1 MQLTMKGGSIMLK
14 LRYFSIFGLIV
25 LLALCFAAKDVRAEV
40 GVTDSTILVGCSNS
54 FSGPLVYPG
63 TQLVNNGLE
72 AYIGYINAQGG
83 VNGRQILTQYYDDG
97 YKPQNAVANTKRL
110 VEQDKVF
117 AILASQG
124 TGPVMA
130 TVKYLTQNK
139 VPLLF
144 PFQGVPISGQKT
156 VFTSFTPYPNQSEL
170 VVTWLVK
177 VKGFKRIGILY
188 QDDNYGYT
196 FRDPGQKALQK
207 LGLKWAAAESYKR
220 GAKDLSAQVAK
231 LRQAN
236 LDACLLVATPPPG
249 ATFLRE
255 AHKQGWTGTKIISS
269 GPLTDEKYINL
280 SGGVGEG
287 VWGLSLWPDPVHSQD
302 PAVAEYRKIVDQ
314 YGKDRDK
321 TPNRYSLYGYFFAKL
336 FVEGLKK
343 AGQNVTRESYISALE
358 GIKNWESGIAPPV
371 SFSTTD
377 HLAQNSGFMVEV
389 QQGVFRSISDWLML
403 QEGTLVPLKQ

>member
-1 MQLTMKGGSIMLK
+1 MFKGTKKNSL
-14 LRYFSIFGLIV
+14 LAVV
-25 LLALCFAAKDVRAEV
+25 LLGFLILAAGSASAEV
-40 GVTDSTILVGCSNS
+40 GVTDTTVLVGCSNS

-63 TQLVNNGLE
+63 TQLVNNGIE
-72 AYIGYINAQGG
+72 AYVGYVNANGG
-83 VNGRQILTQYYDDG
+83 VHGRKILTQYYDDG

-110 VEQDKVF
+110 VEKDKVF
-117 AILASQG
+117 AILESQG
-124 TGPVMA
+124 TGAVMA
-130 TVKYLTQNK
+130 TVKYLVKSK

-156 VFTSFTPYPNQSEL
+156 IFTSFTPYSNQSEL

-188 QDDNYGYT
+188 QDDKYGYT
-196 FRDPGQKALQK
+196 FRDPAKKVLAK
-207 LGLKWAAAESYKR
+207 FGLKLAAAESYKR

-231 LRQAN
+231 LRKAN

-249 ATFLRE
+249 AAFLKE
-255 AHKQGWTGTKIISS
+255 AHKQGWKNTRIISS

-287 VWGLSLWPDPVHSQD
+287 IWGLSLWPDPVHSQD
-302 PAVAEYRKIVDQ
+302 PAVVEYRKIVNQ

-321 TPNRYSLYGYFFAKL
+321 KPNRYSLYGYFYTKL
-336 FVEGLKK
+336 FVEGLKR
-343 AGQNVTRESYISALE
+343 AGKNLTRENYIAALE
-358 GIKNWESGIAPPV
+358 SIKDWKNGMIPPI
-371 SFSTTD
+371 SFSATN

-389 QQGVFRSISDWLML
+389 QKGIFRPISGWITLTD
-403 QEGTLVPLKQ
+403 GTLTPLDQ

>member
-1 MQLTMKGGSIMLK
+1 MMNRFKK
-14 LRYFSIFGLIV
+14 FSLLGIVIAVFFIFAV
-25 LLALCFAAKDVRAEV
+25 NVTCAEV
-40 GVTDSTILVGCSNS
+40 GVTDTSVLVGCSNS

-72 AYIGYINAQGG
+72 AYFGYINDQGG
-83 VNGRQILTQYYDDG
+83 VHGRKIETQYYDDG

-110 VEQDKVF
+110 VDQDKVF
-117 AILASQG
+117 AIVSSQG
-124 TGPVMA
+124 TGAVMA
-130 TVKYLTQNK
+130 TVKFLTQNK

-144 PFQGVPISGQKT
+144 PFQGVPISDQKT
-156 VFTSFTPYPNQSEL
+156 IFTSFTPYPNQSEL

-188 QDDNYGYT
+188 QDDKYGYT
-196 FRDPGQKALQK
+196 FRDPAKKTLAK
-207 LGLKWAAAESYKR
+207 FGLELVAAESYKR

-231 LRQAN
+231 LRNAK

-249 ATFLRE
+249 AAFLKE
-255 AHKQGWTGTKIISS
+255 AHKQGWKDTRIISS

-287 VWGLSLWPDPVHSQD
+287 IWGLSLWPDPVNSKD
-302 PAVAEYRKIVDQ
+302 PAVVEYREIMTK

-336 FVEGLKK
+336 FVEGLKATGK
-343 AGQNVTRESYISALE
+343 DLTRESYIAALE
-358 GIKNWESGIAPPV
+358 GIKDWQNGITPPV
-371 SFSTTD
+371 SFSATD

-389 QQGVFRSISDWLML
+389 QKEVFRPISGWL
-403 QEGTLVPLKQ
+403 TLKDGKLVSLD

>member
-1 MQLTMKGGSIMLK
+1 MQKLK
-14 LRYFSIFGLIV
+14 YVSAFGLIV
-25 LLALCFAAKDVRAEV
+25 LIALFFTVKHVTAEV
-40 GVTDSTILVGCSNS
+40 GVTENSILVGCSNS

-83 VNGRQILTQYYDDG
+83 VHGRKIMTQYYDDG

-124 TGPVMA
+124 TGAVMA

-156 VFTSFTPYPNQSEL
+156 IFTSFTPYPNQSEL

-188 QDDNYGYT
+188 QDDKYGYT
-196 FRDPGQKALQK
+196 FRDPGGKTLQK
-207 LGLKWAAAESYKR
+207 LGLNWAAAESYKR

-231 LRQAN
+231 LRKAN

-249 ATFLRE
+249 ATFLKE
-255 AHKQGWTGTKIISS
+255 AHKQGWKNTKIISS

-287 VWGLSLWPDPVHSQD
+287 VWGLSLWPDPVNSQL
-302 PAVAEYRKIVDQ
+302 PAVAEYRKIVNK
-314 YGKDRDK
+314 YGKDKDK
-321 TPNRYSLYGYFFAKL
+321 TPNRYSLYGYFYAKL

-343 AGQNVTRESYISALE
+343 AGKNLTRESFIAALE
-358 GIKNWESGIAPPV
+358 SIKNWESGMVPAV
-371 SFSTTD
+371 SFSGSN
-377 HLAQNSGFMVEV
+377 HLSQNSGFMVEV
-389 QQGVFRSISDWLML
+389 QQGVFRPISGWITLK
-403 QEGTLVPLKQ
+403 EGTLVPLKQ

>member
-1 MQLTMKGGSIMLK
+1 MNRINKISVMGIIFLVCFTFIGISI
-14 LRYFSIFGLIV
+14 
-25 LLALCFAAKDVRAEV
+25 AAEV
-40 GVTDSTILVGCSNS
+40 GVTDNSVLVGCSNS

-72 AYIGYINAQGG
+72 GYIGYINDKGG
-83 VNGRQILTQYYDDG
+83 VHGRKILTQYYDDG

-124 TGPVMA
+124 TGAVMA

-156 VFTSFTPYPNQSEL
+156 IFTSFTPYPNQSEL

-188 QDDNYGYT
+188 QDDKYGYT
-196 FRDPGQKALQK
+196 FRDPAKKTLAK
-207 LGLKWAAAESYKR
+207 FGLKLVAAESYKR

-231 LRQAN
+231 LRNAN

-249 ATFLRE
+249 AAFLRE
-255 AHKQGWTGTKIISS
+255 AHKQGWKDTKIISS

-287 VWGLSLWPDPVHSQD
+287 IWGLSLWPDPVNSND
-302 PAVAEYRKIVDQ
+302 PAVVEYREITEK

-321 TPNRYSLYGYFFAKL
+321 TPNRYSLYGYFYAKL

-343 AGQNVTRESYISALE
+343 AGKSLTRESYIAALE
-358 GIKNWESGIAPPV
+358 GIKNWDNKITPPV
-371 SFSTTD
+371 SFSAAD

-389 QQGVFRSISDWLML
+389 QKSIFRPISGWI
-403 QEGTLVPLKQ
+403 TLKDGKLTSLKQ

>member
-1 MQLTMKGGSIMLK
+1 MNRINKISVMGIIFLVCFTFIGISI
-14 LRYFSIFGLIV
+14 
-25 LLALCFAAKDVRAEV
+25 AAEV
-40 GVTDSTILVGCSNS
+40 GVTDNSVLVGCSNS

-72 AYIGYINAQGG
+72 GYIGYINDKGG
-83 VNGRQILTQYYDDG
+83 VHGRKILTQYYDDG

-117 AILASQG
+117 AIVASQG

-156 VFTSFTPYPNQSEL
+156 IFTSFTPYPNQSEL

-188 QDDNYGYT
+188 QDDKYGYT
-196 FRDPGQKALQK
+196 FRDPAKKTLAK
-207 LGLKWAAAESYKR
+207 FGLKLVAAESYKR

-231 LRQAN
+231 LRNAN

-249 ATFLRE
+249 AAFLRE
-255 AHKQGWTGTKIISS
+255 AHKQGWKDTKIISS

-287 VWGLSLWPDPVHSQD
+287 IWGLSLWPDPVNSND
-302 PAVAEYRKIVDQ
+302 PAVVEYREITEK

-321 TPNRYSLYGYFFAKL
+321 TPNRYSLYGYFYAKL

-343 AGQNVTRESYISALE
+343 TGKNLTRESYIAALE
-358 GIKNWESGIAPPV
+358 GIKNWDNKITPPV
-371 SFSTTD
+371 SFSATD

-389 QQGVFRSISDWLML
+389 QKSVFRPISGWI
-403 QEGTLVPLKQ
+403 TLKDGKLTPLK

>member
-1 MQLTMKGGSIMLK
+1 MMNRFKK
-14 LRYFSIFGLIV
+14 FSVLGIV
-25 LLALCFAAKDVRAEV
+25 LLGFFVFAVNSSYAEV
-40 GVTDSTILVGCSNS
+40 GVTDTSVLVGCSNS

-72 AYIGYINAQGG
+72 AYFGYINDQGG
-83 VNGRQILTQYYDDG
+83 VHGRKIITQYYDDG

-110 VEQDKVF
+110 VDQDKVF
-117 AILASQG
+117 AIVSSQG
-124 TGPVMA
+124 TGAVMA
-130 TVKYLTQNK
+130 TVKFLTQNK

-156 VFTSFTPYPNQSEL
+156 IFTSFTPYPNQSEL

-188 QDDNYGYT
+188 QDDKYGYT
-196 FRDPGQKALQK
+196 FRDPAKKTLAK
-207 LGLKWAAAESYKR
+207 FGLKLIAAESYKR

-231 LRQAN
+231 LRNAD

-249 ATFLRE
+249 AAFIKE
-255 AHKQGWTGTKIISS
+255 AHKQGWKDTRIISS

-287 VWGLSLWPDPVHSQD
+287 VWGLSLWPDPVHSND
-302 PAVAEYRKIVDQ
+302 PAVVEYREIMEK

-321 TPNRYSLYGYFFAKL
+321 TPNRYSLYGYFYAKL
-336 FVEGLKK
+336 FTEGLKK
-343 AGQNVTRESYISALE
+343 AGKNLTRESYIAALE
-358 GIKNWESGIAPPV
+358 GIKDWKNGIIPAV
-371 SFSTTD
+371 SFSATD
-377 HLAQNSGFMVEV
+377 HLVQNSGFMVEV
-389 QQGVFRSISDWLML
+389 QKEIFRPISGWLTL
-403 QEGTLVPLKQ
+403 KDGKLVPLD

>member
-1 MQLTMKGGSIMLK
+1 MNRISKLSVLGIML
-14 LRYFSIFGLIV
+14 LLFTIV
-25 LLALCFAAKDVRAEV
+25 AGTGVYAEV
-40 GVTDSTILVGCSNS
+40 GVTDDSVLVGCSNS

-72 AYIGYINAQGG
+72 AYFGYINARGG
-83 VNGRQILTQYYDDG
+83 VHGRQILTQYYDDG

-110 VEQDKVF
+110 VERDEVF
-117 AILASQG
+117 AIVSSQG

-139 VPLLF
+139 VPLIF

-156 VFTSFTPYPNQSEL
+156 IFTSFTPYPNQSEL

-188 QDDNYGYT
+188 QDDKYGHT
-196 FRDPGQKALQK
+196 FRDPAKKTLAK
-207 LGLKWAAAESYKR
+207 FGLKLIAAESYKR

-231 LRQAN
+231 LRKAN
-236 LDACLLVATPPPG
+236 LDAVLLVATPPPG
-249 ATFLRE
+249 AAFLKE
-255 AHKQGWTGTKIISS
+255 AHKQGWKDTKIISS

-287 VWGLSLWPDPVHSQD
+287 IWGLSLWPDPVNSND
-302 PAVAEYRKIVDQ
+302 PAVVEYREIMEK

-321 TPNRYSLYGYFFAKL
+321 TPNRYSLYGYFYAKL
-336 FVEGLKK
+336 FVAGLER
-343 AGQNVTRESYISALE
+343 AGKNLTRESYIAALE
-358 GIKNWESGIAPPV
+358 GIKGWENGITPPI
-371 SFSTTD
+371 SFSATD

-389 QQGVFRSISDWLML
+389 QKGVFRPISGWL
-403 QEGTLVPLKQ
+403 TLKNGVLTPLKQ

>member
-1 MQLTMKGGSIMLK
+1 MNRMSK
-14 LRYFSIFGLIV
+14 LSVLGLILV
-25 LLALCFAAKDVRAEV
+25 LLTILSGSALGAEV
-40 GVTDSTILVGCSNS
+40 GVADDSVLVGCSNS

-72 AYIGYINAQGG
+72 AYFGYINNRGG
-83 VNGRQILTQYYDDG
+83 VHGRKIRTQYYDDG

-117 AILASQG
+117 AIVSSQG
-124 TGPVMA
+124 TGAVMA

-139 VPLLF
+139 VPLIF
-144 PFQGVPISGQKT
+144 PFQGVPITGQKT
-156 VFTSFTPYPNQSEL
+156 IFTSFTPYPNQSEL

-188 QDDNYGYT
+188 QDDKYGYT
-196 FRDPGQKALQK
+196 FRDPAKKTLAK
-207 LGLKWAAAESYKR
+207 FGLKLIAAESYKR

-231 LRQAN
+231 LRKAN

-249 ATFLRE
+249 AAFLRE
-255 AHKQGWTGTKIISS
+255 AHKQGWKDTKIISS

-287 VWGLSLWPDPVHSQD
+287 IWGLSLWPDPVNSD
-302 PAVAEYRKIVDQ
+302 EPAVVEYREIMEKF
-314 YGKDRDK
+314 GKDRDK
-321 TPNRYSLYGYFFAKL
+321 TPNRYSLYGYYYAKL
-336 FVEGLKK
+336 FVAGLDR
-343 AGQNVTRESYISALE
+343 AGKNLTRESYITALE
-358 GIKNWESGIAPPV
+358 GIKGWKNGITPPV
-371 SFSTTD
+371 SFSATD

-389 QQGVFRSISDWLML
+389 QKSVFRPISGWI
-403 QEGTLVPLKQ
+403 TLKNGALTSLKE

>member
-1 MQLTMKGGSIMLK
+1 MNRISK
-14 LRYFSIFGLIV
+14 FSVLGIF
-25 LLALCFAAKDVRAEV
+25 LLFFSVAAGTGAYAEV
-40 GVTDSTILVGCSNS
+40 GVTDDSVLVGCSNS

-72 AYIGYINAQGG
+72 AYFGYVNDRGG
-83 VNGRQILTQYYDDG
+83 VHGRKILTQYYDDG

-110 VEQDKVF
+110 VERDEVF
-117 AILASQG
+117 AIVSSQG

-139 VPLLF
+139 VPLIF

-156 VFTSFTPYPNQSEL
+156 IFTSFTPYPNQSEL

-188 QDDNYGYT
+188 QDDKYGYT
-196 FRDPGQKALQK
+196 FRDPAKKTLAK
-207 LGLKWAAAESYKR
+207 FGLKLVAAESYKR

-231 LRQAN
+231 LRKAN

-249 ATFLRE
+249 AAFLKE
-255 AHKQGWTGTKIISS
+255 AHKQGWKDTKIISS

-287 VWGLSLWPDPVHSQD
+287 IWGLSLWPDPVNSND
-302 PAVAEYRKIVDQ
+302 PAVVEYREIVEK

-321 TPNRYSLYGYFFAKL
+321 TPNRYSLYGYYYAKL
-336 FVEGLKK
+336 FVAGLQR
-343 AGQNVTRESYISALE
+343 AGRDLTRESYIAALE
-358 GIKNWESGIAPPV
+358 GIKDWENGITPPV
-371 SFSTTD
+371 SFSASD

-389 QQGVFRSISDWLML
+389 QKSVFRPISGWI
-403 QEGTLVPLKQ
+403 TLKNGVLTPLK

>member
-1 MQLTMKGGSIMLK
+1 MKNRFK
-14 LRYFSIFGLIV
+14 RFSVPAIIFFGFFI
-25 LLALCFAAKDVRAEV
+25 FAVNGADAEV
-40 GVTDSTILVGCSNS
+40 GVTDTSVLVGCSNS

-72 AYIGYINAQGG
+72 AYLGYINNQGG
-83 VNGRQILTQYYDDG
+83 VHGRKIITQYYDDG

-117 AILASQG
+117 AILSSQG
-124 TGPVMA
+124 TGAVMA

-139 VPLLF
+139 IPLLF

-156 VFTSFTPYPNQSEL
+156 IFTAFTPYPNQSEL

-188 QDDNYGYT
+188 QDDKYGYT
-196 FRDPGQKALQK
+196 FRDPGQKTLQK

-231 LRQAN
+231 LRAAD

-249 ATFLRE
+249 AAFIKE
-255 AHKQGWTGTKIISS
+255 AHKQGWKDTKIISS

-287 VWGLSLWPDPVHSQD
+287 IWGLSLWPDPVNSND
-302 PAVAEYRKIVDQ
+302 PAVVEYREIMEKF
-314 YGKDRDK
+314 GKDRDK
-321 TPNRYSLYGYFFAKL
+321 TPNRYSLYGYFYAKL
-336 FVEGLKK
+336 FVEGLKR
-343 AGQNVTRESYISALE
+343 AGKNLTRESYIAALE
-358 GIKNWESGIAPPV
+358 GIKDWQNGIIPAV
-371 SFSTTD
+371 SFSATD

-389 QQGVFRSISDWLML
+389 QKGVFRPISVWLTL
-403 QEGTLVPLKQ
+403 KGGKLVPLD

>member
-1 MQLTMKGGSIMLK
+1 MQKLK
-14 LRYFSIFGLIV
+14 YVSAFGLIV
-25 LLALCFAAKDVRAEV
+25 LIALFFTVNDVTAEV
-40 GVTDSTILVGCSNS
+40 GVTDNSILVGCSNS

-83 VNGRQILTQYYDDG
+83 VHGRKIMTQYYDDG

-124 TGPVMA
+124 TGAVMA

-156 VFTSFTPYPNQSEL
+156 IFTSFTPYPNQSEL

-188 QDDNYGYT
+188 QDDKYGYT
-196 FRDPGQKALQK
+196 FRDPGGKTLQK
-207 LGLKWAAAESYKR
+207 LGLNWAAAESYKR

-231 LRQAN
+231 LRKAN

-249 ATFLRE
+249 ATFLKE
-255 AHKQGWTGTKIISS
+255 AHKQGWKDTKIISS

-287 VWGLSLWPDPVHSQD
+287 VWGLSLWPDPVNSQL
-302 PAVAEYRKIVDQ
+302 PAVAEYRKIVNK
-314 YGKDRDK
+314 YGKDKDK
-321 TPNRYSLYGYFFAKL
+321 TPNRYSLYGYFYAKL

-343 AGQNVTRESYISALE
+343 AGKNLTRESFIAALE
-358 GIKNWESGIAPPV
+358 SIKNWESGMVPAV
-371 SFSTTD
+371 SFSGSN
-377 HLAQNSGFMVEV
+377 HLSQNSGFMVEV
-389 QQGVFRSISDWLML
+389 QQGVFRPISGWITLK
-403 QEGTLVPLKQ
+403 EGTLVPLKQ

>member
-1 MQLTMKGGSIMLK
+1 MQK
-14 LRYFSIFGLIV
+14 LRYLSTFGLIV
-25 LLALCFAAKDVRAEV
+25 LVALFLTVSDVKAEV
-40 GVTDSTILVGCSNS
+40 GVTDTSILVGCSNS

-63 TQLVNNGLE
+63 TQLVNNGLKG
-72 AYIGYINAQGG
+72 YFGYINAQGG
-83 VNGRQILTQYYDDG
+83 INGRKILTQFYDDG
-97 YKPQNAVANTKRL
+97 YKPQNAVANSKRL

-144 PFQGVPISGQKT
+144 PFQGVPLSGQKT
-156 VFTSFTPYPNQSEL
+156 IFTSFTPYPNQSEL

-188 QDDNYGYT
+188 QDDKYGYT
-196 FRDPGQKALQK
+196 FRDPGQKMLQK
-207 LGLKWAAAESYKR
+207 FGLKWVAAESYKR

-231 LRQAN
+231 LRKAN
-236 LDACLLVATPPPG
+236 LDAVLLVATPPPG
-249 ATFLRE
+249 ATFLKE
-255 AHKQGWTGTKIISS
+255 AHKQGWKNTRIISS

-280 SGGVGEG
+280 TGGVGEG

-302 PAVAEYRKIVDQ
+302 PAVVEYREIMQK

-321 TPNRYSLYGYFFAKL
+321 TPNRYSLYGYFYAKL
-336 FVEGLKK
+336 FVEGLKR
-343 AGQNVTRESYISALE
+343 AGKNVTRESFIAALE
-358 GIKNWESGIAPPV
+358 GIKDWESGMIPPV
-371 SFSTTD
+371 SFSGTN
-377 HLAQNSGFMVEV
+377 HLTQNSGFMVEV
-389 QQGVFRSISDWLML
+389 QQGVFRPISGWLTL
-403 QEGTLVPLKQ
+403 KEGTLVPLK

>member
-1 MQLTMKGGSIMLK
+1 MFKP
-14 LRYFSIFGLIV
+14 RYFSIFGLIV
-25 LLALCFAAKDVRAEV
+25 FVALCFAVNNVNAEV
-40 GVTDSTILVGCSNS
+40 GVTDNSVLVGCSNS

-72 AYIGYINAQGG
+72 SYIGYVNAQGG
-83 VNGRQILTQYYDDG
+83 VNGRKIMTQYYDDG

-110 VEQDKVF
+110 VDQDKVF
-117 AILASQG
+117 AILSSQG
-124 TGPVMA
+124 TAPVGA
-130 TVKYLTQNK
+130 TVKFLTQNK

-144 PFQGVPISGQKT
+144 PFWGESTPGQRYI
-156 VFTSFTPYPNQSEL
+156 FNSFTRYPSQSAL

-231 LRQAN
+231 LRKAN

-249 ATFLRE
+249 ATFLKE
-255 AHKQGWTGTKIISS
+255 AHKQGWKNTRIISS

-302 PAVAEYRKIVDQ
+302 PSLVEYRKIVDQ

-321 TPNRYSLYGYFFAKL
+321 TPNRYSLFGYFYAKL
-336 FVEGLKK
+336 FVEGLKR
-343 AGQNVTRESYISALE
+343 AGKNVTRENYIAALE
-358 GIKNWESGIAPPV
+358 GIKDWQNGMIPAV
-371 SFSTTD
+371 SFSATD

-389 QQGVFRSISDWLML
+389 QKSVFRPISDWLTL
-403 QEGTLVPLKQ
+403 KEGTLVPLKQ

>member
-1 MQLTMKGGSIMLK
+1 MNGHRKILGIGI
-14 LRYFSIFGLIV
+14 IV
-25 LLALCFAAKDVRAEV
+25 LFAIWVSATGVGAEV
-40 GVTDSTILVGCSNS
+40 GVTDDSVLVGCSNS

-72 AYIGYINAQGG
+72 AYFGYTNDRGG
-83 VNGRQILTQYYDDG
+83 VHGRKIRTQYYDDG

-117 AILASQG
+117 AIVSSQG
-124 TGPVMA
+124 TGAVMA

-144 PFQGVPISGQKT
+144 PFQGVPITGQKT
-156 VFTSFTPYPNQSEL
+156 IFTSFTPYPNQSEL

-188 QDDNYGYT
+188 QDDKYGYT
-196 FRDPGQKALQK
+196 FRDPAKKTLAKFGLQ
-207 LGLKWAAAESYKR
+207 LAAAESYKR

-231 LRQAN
+231 LRRAN

-249 ATFLRE
+249 AAFLRE
-255 AHKQGWTGTKIISS
+255 AHKQGWKDTKIISS

-287 VWGLSLWPDPVHSQD
+287 IWGLSLWPDPVNSNE
-302 PAVAEYRKIVDQ
+302 PAVVEYREIVEK

-321 TPNRYSLYGYFFAKL
+321 TPNRYSLYGYFYAKV
-336 FVEGLKK
+336 FVAGLQR
-343 AGQNVTRESYISALE
+343 AGKNLTRESYIAALE
-358 GIKNWESGIAPPV
+358 GIKDWKNGITPPI
-371 SFSTTD
+371 SFSASD

-389 QQGVFRSISDWLML
+389 QKGVFRPISGWI
-403 QEGTLVPLKQ
+403 TLKNGALTPLDQ

>member
-1 MQLTMKGGSIMLK
+1 MFNRTVK
-14 LRYFSIFGLIV
+14 FSIITLFSLVFILFTGNSV
-25 LLALCFAAKDVRAEV
+25 GAEV
-40 GVTDSTILVGCSNS
+40 GVTGDSVLVGCSNS

-72 AYIGYINAQGG
+72 GYIGYVNARGG
-83 VNGRQILTQYYDDG
+83 VNGRKILTKYYDDG

-117 AILASQG
+117 AILSSQG
-124 TGPVMA
+124 TGAVLA

-144 PFQGVPISGQKT
+144 PFQGVPLSGQKT
-156 VFTSFTPYPNQSEL
+156 IFTSFTPYPNQSEL
-170 VVTWLVK
+170 VITWLVK
-177 VKGFKRIGILY
+177 VKGFKRIGMLY
-188 QDDNYGYT
+188 QDDNYGYS
-196 FRDPGQKALQK
+196 FRDPAKKTLAK
-207 LGLKWAAAESYKR
+207 FGLNLIAAESYKR

-231 LRQAN
+231 LKQAN

-255 AHKQGWTGTKIISS
+255 AHKQGWKDTKIISS

-287 VWGLSLWPDPVHSQD
+287 VWGLSLWPDPVNSSD
-302 PAVAEYRKIVDQ
+302 PAVVEYREIVQ
-314 YGKDRDK
+314 KYGKDRDK
-321 TPNRYSLYGYFFAKL
+321 TPNRYSLFGYYYAKL
-336 FVEGLKK
+336 FVEGLKRT
-343 AGQNVTRESYISALE
+343 GSNLTREGYIAALE
-358 GIKNWESGIAPPV
+358 GIKGWESGIAPPV
-371 SFSTTD
+371 SFSATD

-389 QQGVFRSISDWLML
+389 QKSVFRPISGWLKAEGGML
-403 QEGTLVPLKQ
+403 IPLKQ

>member
-1 MQLTMKGGSIMLK
+1 MNRIKKLLGLTTI
-14 LRYFSIFGLIV
+14 
-25 LLALCFAAKDVRAEV
+25 LLLFFMVTGNSVCAEV
-40 GVTDSTILVGCSNS
+40 GVTDTSILVGCSNS

-72 AYIGYINAQGG
+72 GYFGFINDQGG
-83 VNGRQILTQYYDDG
+83 VNGRKILTQYYDDG

-117 AILASQG
+117 AIVASQG

-139 VPLLF
+139 VPLVF

-156 VFTSFTPYPNQSEL
+156 IFTSFTPYDNQSEL

-188 QDDNYGYT
+188 QDDSYGYT
-196 FRDPGQKALQK
+196 FRDPAKKTLAK
-207 LGLKWAAAESYKR
+207 FGLKLTAAESYKR
-220 GAKDLSAQVAK
+220 GTTDLSAQVAK
-231 LRQAN
+231 LRKAK

-249 ATFLRE
+249 AAFLRE
-255 AHKQGWTGTKIISS
+255 AHKQGWTETKIISS

-287 VWGLSLWPDPVHSQD
+287 IWGLSLWPDPVNSTD
-302 PAVAEYRKIVDQ
+302 PAVVEYREIMEK

-321 TPNRYSLYGYFFAKL
+321 TPNRYSLFGYFYAKL
-336 FVEGLKK
+336 AVEGLKR
-343 AGQNVTRESYISALE
+343 AGKDLTREGFIAALE
-358 GIKNWESGIAPPV
+358 GIKDWESGITPPV
-371 SFSTTD
+371 SFSATD

-389 QQGVFRSISDWLML
+389 QKEVFRPISGWLTL
-403 QEGTLVPLKQ
+403 KDGKLVPLD

>member
-1 MQLTMKGGSIMLK
+1 MNRISK
-14 LRYFSIFGLIV
+14 LSVVGIV
-25 LLALCFAAKDVRAEV
+25 LLLFSMTTATAVLAEV
-40 GVTDSTILVGCSNS
+40 GVTDDSILVGCSNS

-72 AYIGYINAQGG
+72 AYFGYINDRGG
-83 VNGRQILTQYYDDG
+83 VHGRKIVTQYYDDG

-117 AILASQG
+117 AIVSSQG
-124 TGPVMA
+124 TGAVMA

-139 VPLLF
+139 VPLIF

-156 VFTSFTPYPNQSEL
+156 IFTSFTPYPNQSEL

-188 QDDNYGYT
+188 QDDKYGYT
-196 FRDPGQKALQK
+196 FRDPGQKVLQK
-207 LGLKWAAAESYKR
+207 FGLKWAAAESYKR

-231 LRQAN
+231 LRKAN

-249 ATFLRE
+249 AAFLRE
-255 AHKQGWTGTKIISS
+255 AHKQGWKDTRIISS

-287 VWGLSLWPDPVHSQD
+287 IWGLSLWPDPVNSND
-302 PAVAEYRKIVDQ
+302 PAVVEYREIMEK

-321 TPNRYSLYGYFFAKL
+321 TPNRYSLYGYYYAKL
-336 FVEGLKK
+336 FVAGLQR
-343 AGQNVTRESYISALE
+343 AGKNLTRESYITALE
-358 GIKNWESGIAPPV
+358 GIKGWENGITPPV
-371 SFSTTD
+371 SFSASD

-389 QQGVFRSISDWLML
+389 QKGVFRPISGWI
-403 QEGTLVPLKQ
+403 TLKNGVLTPLKQ

>member
-1 MQLTMKGGSIMLK
+1 MLK
-14 LRYFSIFGLIV
+14 PRYLFIFGLI
-25 LLALCFAAKDVRAEV
+25 LLVALCFAVNDVKAEV
-40 GVTDSTILVGCSNS
+40 GVTDNSILVGCSNS

-72 AYIGYINAQGG
+72 SYIGYINAKGG
-83 VNGRQILTQYYDDG
+83 VNGRKILTQYYDDG

-117 AILASQG
+117 AILCSQG
-124 TGPVMA
+124 TGAVMA

-156 VFTSFTPYPNQSEL
+156 IFTSFTPYSNQAEL

-188 QDDNYGYT
+188 QDDKYGYT
-196 FRDPGQKALQK
+196 FRDPGQKALK
-207 LGLKWAAAESYKR
+207 SLGLSWVAAESYKR

-231 LRQAN
+231 LRKAN

-255 AHKQGWTGTKIISS
+255 AHKQGWKDTKIISS

-287 VWGLSLWPDPVHSQD
+287 VWGLSLWPDPVNSQD
-302 PAVAEYRKIVDQ
+302 PAVVEYRNIVDQ

-321 TPNRYSLYGYFFAKL
+321 TPNRYSLFGYYYAKL
-336 FVEGLKK
+336 FVEGLKR
-343 AGQNVTRESYISALE
+343 AGKNVTRESYIAALE
-358 GIKNWESGIAPPV
+358 GIKNWESGIAPAV
-371 SFSTTD
+371 SFSATN

-389 QQGVFRSISDWLML
+389 RQSVFRPISGWLTL
-403 QEGTLVPLKQ
+403 QDGTLVPLKQ

>member
-1 MQLTMKGGSIMLK
+1 MMNRFK
-14 LRYFSIFGLIV
+14 RFSV
-25 LLALCFAAKDVRAEV
+25 LAIILLGVFVFAVNSSYAEV
-40 GVTDSTILVGCSNS
+40 GVTDTSILVGCSNS

-72 AYIGYINAQGG
+72 AYFGYINNQGG
-83 VNGRQILTQYYDDG
+83 VHGRKIITQYYDDG

-110 VEQDKVF
+110 VDQDKVF
-117 AILASQG
+117 AILSSQG
-124 TGPVMA
+124 TGAVMA
-130 TVKYLTQNK
+130 TVKFLTQNK

-156 VFTSFTPYPNQSEL
+156 IFTSFTPYPNQSEL

-188 QDDNYGYT
+188 QDDKYGYT
-196 FRDPGQKALQK
+196 FRDPAKKTLAK
-207 LGLKWAAAESYKR
+207 FGLKLIAAESYKR

-231 LRQAN
+231 LRNAD

-249 ATFLRE
+249 AAFIKE
-255 AHKQGWTGTKIISS
+255 AHKQGWKDTKIISS

-287 VWGLSLWPDPVHSQD
+287 IWGLSLWPDPVNSND
-302 PAVAEYRKIVDQ
+302 PAVVEYREIMEKF
-314 YGKDRDK
+314 GKDRDK
-321 TPNRYSLYGYFFAKL
+321 TPNRYSLYGYFYAKL

-343 AGQNVTRESYISALE
+343 AGKNLTRESYIAALE
-358 GIKNWESGIAPPV
+358 GVKEWQNGIIPAV
-371 SFSTTD
+371 SFSATN
-377 HLAQNSGFMVEV
+377 HSAQNSGFMVEV
-389 QQGVFRSISDWLML
+389 QKEVFRPISGWLTL
-403 QEGTLVPLKQ
+403 KGGKLVPLD

>member
-1 MQLTMKGGSIMLK
+1 MNRIRKLAVLGIFFMLFFFLTGN
-14 LRYFSIFGLIV
+14 GL
-25 LLALCFAAKDVRAEV
+25 AAEV
-40 GVTDSTILVGCSNS
+40 GVTDDSVLVGCSNS

-72 AYIGYINAQGG
+72 SYIGYINDKGG
-83 VNGRQILTQYYDDG
+83 VNGRKIMTQYYDDG

-117 AILASQG
+117 AILSSQG
-124 TGPVMA
+124 TGAVMA
-130 TVKYLTQNK
+130 TVKYLTQNR

-144 PFQGVPISGQKT
+144 PFQGVPIAGQKT
-156 VFTSFTPYPNQSEL
+156 IFTSFTPYTNQSEL

-188 QDDNYGYT
+188 QDDQYGYT
-196 FRDPGQKALQK
+196 FRDPAKTTLAK
-207 LGLKWAAAESYKR
+207 LGLKLIAAESYKR
-220 GAKDLSAQVAK
+220 GATDLSAQVAK

-249 ATFLRE
+249 AAFLKE
-255 AHKQGWTGTKIISS
+255 AHKQGWKETKIISS

-287 VWGLSLWPDPVHSQD
+287 VWGLSLWPDPVNSNA
-302 PAVAEYRKIVDQ
+302 PEVVEYREIVEK

-321 TPNRYSLYGYFFAKL
+321 TPNRYSLFGYYYAKL
-336 FVEGLKK
+336 FVEGLKR
-343 AGQNVTRESYISALE
+343 AGKDLTRESYIAALE
-358 GIKNWESGIAPPV
+358 GIKGWESGITPPV
-371 SFSTTD
+371 NFSATD
-377 HLAQNSGFMVEV
+377 HLAQDSGFMVEV
-389 QQGVFRSISDWLML
+389 QQGIFRSISGWLTL
-403 QEGTLVPLKQ
+403 QDGKLVPLKQ

>member
-1 MQLTMKGGSIMLK
+1 MFNRTVK
-14 LRYFSIFGLIV
+14 LSAAGLFLLVFIF
-25 LLALCFAAKDVRAEV
+25 FAGNTAGAEV
-40 GVTDSTILVGCSNS
+40 GVTDDSILVGCSNS

-72 AYIGYINAQGG
+72 GYINYINAQGG
-83 VNGRQILTQYYDDG
+83 VNGRKILTKYYDDG

-110 VEQDKVF
+110 VDQDKVF
-117 AILASQG
+117 AILSSQG
-124 TGPVMA
+124 TSPVMA
-130 TVKYLTQNK
+130 TVKYLTQQK

-144 PFQGVPISGQKT
+144 PFQGVPISGQKSI
-156 VFTSFTPYPNQSEL
+156 FTSFTPYPNQSEL

-177 VKGFKRIGILY
+177 VKGFKKIGILY
-188 QDDNYGYT
+188 QDDKYGYT
-196 FRDPGQKALQK
+196 FRDPGQKTLMN

-231 LRQAN
+231 LKKAN

-255 AHKQGWTGTKIISS
+255 AHKQGWKNTKIISS

-287 VWGLSLWPDPVHSQD
+287 VWGLSLWPDPVNSNV
-302 PAVAEYRKIVDQ
+302 PAVVEYRKIMED
-314 YGKDRDK
+314 YGTDRDK
-321 TPNRYSLYGYFFAKL
+321 TPNRYSLFGYYYAKL
-336 FVEGLKK
+336 FVEGLKR
-343 AGQNVTRESYISALE
+343 AGKNVTRESYIAALE
-358 GIKNWESGIAPPV
+358 GIKNWESGITPPV
-371 SFSTTD
+371 SFSATD

-389 QQGVFRSISDWLML
+389 QKSVFRPISGWLTL
-403 QEGTLVPLKQ
+403 KDGKLVPLKQ

>member
-1 MQLTMKGGSIMLK
+1 MLK
-14 LRYFSIFGLIV
+14 LRCLSIFGLIV
-25 LLALCFAAKDVRAEV
+25 LVSLSFAADDVKAEV
-40 GVTDSTILVGCSNS
+40 GVTADSILIGCSNS

-72 AYIGYINAQGG
+72 AYIGYVNDQGG
-83 VNGRQILTQYYDDG
+83 VNGRKILTQYYDDG

-117 AILASQG
+117 AILSSQG
-124 TGPVMA
+124 TGAVMA

-156 VFTSFTPYPNQSEL
+156 IFTSFTPYPNQSEL

-188 QDDNYGYT
+188 QDDQYGYT

-220 GAKDLSAQVAK
+220 GATDLSAQVAK
-231 LRQAN
+231 LANAN

-249 ATFLRE
+249 ATFLKE
-255 AHKQGWTGTKIISS
+255 AHKQGWKNTKIISS

-302 PAVAEYRKIVDQ
+302 PAVIEYREIVEK

-321 TPNRYSLYGYFFAKL
+321 EPNRYSLFGYFYAKL
-336 FVEGLKK
+336 FVEGLKR
-343 AGQNVTRESYISALE
+343 AGNNVTRESYIGALE
-358 GIKNWESGIAPPV
+358 SIKDWQNGMIPPV
-371 SFSTTD
+371 SFSSTD

-389 QQGVFRSISDWLML
+389 QNGIFRPISGWITLE
-403 QEGTLVPLKQ
+403 EGTLVPLKQ

>member
-1 MQLTMKGGSIMLK
+1 MKNRFK
-14 LRYFSIFGLIV
+14 RFSVPAIIFLGFFM
-25 LLALCFAAKDVRAEV
+25 FAVNGADAEV
-40 GVTDSTILVGCSNS
+40 GVTDTSVLVGCSNS

-72 AYIGYINAQGG
+72 AYFGYINDQGG
-83 VNGRQILTQYYDDG
+83 VHGRKIITQYYDDG

-117 AILASQG
+117 AILSSQG

-139 VPLLF
+139 IPLLF

-156 VFTSFTPYPNQSEL
+156 IFTAFTPYPNQSEL

-188 QDDNYGYT
+188 QDDKYGHT
-196 FRDPGQKALQK
+196 FRDPGQKTLQK
-207 LGLKWAAAESYKR
+207 LGLKWVAAESYKR

-231 LRQAN
+231 LRAAD

-249 ATFLRE
+249 AAFIKE
-255 AHKQGWTGTKIISS
+255 AHKQGWKDTKIISS

-287 VWGLSLWPDPVHSQD
+287 IWGLSLWPDPVHSND
-302 PAVAEYRKIVDQ
+302 PAVVEYREIMEKF
-314 YGKDRDK
+314 GKDRDK
-321 TPNRYSLYGYFFAKL
+321 TPNRYSLYGYFYAKL

-343 AGQNVTRESYISALE
+343 AGKNLTRESYIAALE
-358 GIKNWESGIAPPV
+358 GIKDWQNGIIPAV
-371 SFSTTD
+371 SFSATD
-377 HLAQNSGFMVEV
+377 HLVQNSGFMVEV
-389 QQGVFRSISDWLML
+389 QKEIFRPISGWLTL
-403 QEGTLVPLKQ
+403 KDGKLVPLD